1 MGDKFNTISGWVLA
15 AGIVALGGAIVS
27 GQLFAG
33 HAPEHGGYP
42 VAGGA
47 EEGGAAAEAG
57 PPIETLLATADPA
70 KGAEVF
76 KKCTACHT
84 IDQGAANGTGPNLYG
99 TMGEAIATGHGGFA
113 FSDALKAVGGT
124 WTWQNMDKWLTSP
137 RKFAPGTKMTFAG
150 LSKPEDRAN
159 IMVYLNSKGGSLT
172 IPAAGAAPAEG
183 TAAPAESEKGAAALQ
198 NAAEP
203 ADGEVAPKNDTAP
216 PRKH

>member
-15 AGIVALGGAIVS
+15 AGIVALGTSIVS
-27 GQLFAG
+27 GKMFSG

-42 VAGGA
+42 VEGAA
-47 EEGGAAAEAG
+47 EEGGPAAAG

-84 IDQGAANGTGPNLYG
+84 IDAGGANGTGPNLHG
-99 TMGEAIATGHGGFA
+99 VMGEPIGTGHAGFA
-113 FSDALKAVGGT
+113 FSDALKGVGGT
-124 WTWQNMDKWLTSP
+124 WTWQAMDKWLQSP

-159 IMVYLNSKGGSLT
+159 ILVFMNSQGSNLPL
-172 IPAAGAAPAEG
+172 PAAPAPGAAPAEG
-183 TAAPAESEKGAAALQ
+183 DKAAGNEAAPANGTTPAADNAAAPAA
-198 NAAEP
+198 NAAAP
-203 ADGEVAPKNDTAP
+203 APK
-216 PRKH
+216 H